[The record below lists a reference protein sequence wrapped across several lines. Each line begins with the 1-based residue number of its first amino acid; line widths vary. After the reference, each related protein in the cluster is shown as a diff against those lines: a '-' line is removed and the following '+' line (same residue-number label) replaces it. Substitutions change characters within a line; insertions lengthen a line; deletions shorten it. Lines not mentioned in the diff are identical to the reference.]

1 MSKTSS
7 ESIAARNALRLV
19 DAFHQ
24 CGTADY
30 IGEPV
35 SIIEHS
41 LQAANQAATAG
52 FDTETVL
59 GALLHDV
66 GHVLGL
72 ESGTEPGME
81 GCGTMDHEGV
91 GAAFVEKL
99 GFSSKVVTL
108 VKKHVSAKRYLCYKY
123 PDYYDKLTEASKTTL
138 RYQGGV
144 MDSIEAQAY
153 EQDPLCYTY
162 IKMRE
167 WDEKAKI
174 PGLEVPGLETYIP
187 LVEANIR
194 ATLGTSVDNMQH
206 EYWLSSEQVN
216 FFSDRHTLHIRNALR
231 ESEIASLS
239 KWAEAIRAWPSAEGA
254 HSQHWCIDSQPKVIA
269 HVENFLQGH
278 TGMAELCAGK
288 VASIIEQLLDRPADL
303 ILGKDRLQFKN
314 GTAPYFP
321 ECTDAHAV
329 AIIAIDDIEMC
340 VPSNVGGSSVKVALD
355 PGHVLV
361 VRHGESFPAI
371 VSADCSQRS
380 ERQCAILLLYK

>member
-239 KWAEAIRAWPSAEGA
+239 KWAEAIRAWPSAE
-254 HSQHWCIDSQPKVIA
+254 
-269 HVENFLQGH
+269 
-278 TGMAELCAGK
+278 
-288 VASIIEQLLDRPADL
+288 
-303 ILGKDRLQFKN
+303 
-314 GTAPYFP
+314 
-321 ECTDAHAV
+321 
-329 AIIAIDDIEMC
+329 
-340 VPSNVGGSSVKVALD
+340 
-355 PGHVLV
+355 
-361 VRHGESFPAI
+361 
-371 VSADCSQRS
+371 
-380 ERQCAILLLYK
+380 